1 MSCIKKKALSLG
13 DVPGFYGCVFKE
25 NDTYIHFNILEK
37 GTHDKELRDE
47 QRVDLEAGLDQDS
60 TSRKENSEEETQNQ
74 SQTQRGPDA
83 EEESEPTN
91 YDGMLQKLHEKTNL
105 KLAAFIVHF
114 HIILFYYILKVE
126 GLKRFSKVL
135 MLFVRKAV
143 STNQGLKLS

>member
-1 MSCIKKKALSLG
+1 M
-13 DVPGFYGCVFKE
+13 FKE

-105 KLAAFIVHF
+105 KLAAFIVRF

>member
-74 SQTQRGPDA
+74 SQTQRRPDA
-83 EEESEPTN
+83 VEESEPTN

-114 HIILFYYILKVE
+114 HIILFYYILKVAV
-126 GLKRFSKVL
+126 LKRFSKVL

>member
-1 MSCIKKKALSLG
+1 M
-13 DVPGFYGCVFKE
+13 FKE
-25 NDTYIHFNILEK
+25 NDTYIYFNILEK

-105 KLAAFIVHF
+105 KLAAFIVRF

>member
-1 MSCIKKKALSLG
+1 M
-13 DVPGFYGCVFKE
+13 FKE
-25 NDTYIHFNILEK
+25 NDTYIYFNILEK

-60 TSRKENSEEETQNQ
+60 TSRKENSEVETQNQ
-74 SQTQRGPDA
+74 SQTQRGPGPV
-83 EEESEPTN
+83 EESEPTN

-105 KLAAFIVHF
+105 KLAAFIVRF

>member
-1 MSCIKKKALSLG
+1 M
-13 DVPGFYGCVFKE
+13 FKE
-25 NDTYIHFNILEK
+25 YDTYIHFNILEK

-83 EEESEPTN
+83 VEESEPTN
-91 YDGMLQKLHEKTNL
+91 YDGMFQKLHEKTNL

-114 HIILFYYILKVE
+114 HIILFYYILKVAV
-126 GLKRFSKVL
+126 LKRFSKVL

-143 STNQGLKLS
+143 STNQVLKLS

>member
-1 MSCIKKKALSLG
+1 M
-13 DVPGFYGCVFKE
+13 FKE

-60 TSRKENSEEETQNQ
+60 TSRKENSKEETQNQ

-105 KLAAFIVHF
+105 KLAAFIVRF